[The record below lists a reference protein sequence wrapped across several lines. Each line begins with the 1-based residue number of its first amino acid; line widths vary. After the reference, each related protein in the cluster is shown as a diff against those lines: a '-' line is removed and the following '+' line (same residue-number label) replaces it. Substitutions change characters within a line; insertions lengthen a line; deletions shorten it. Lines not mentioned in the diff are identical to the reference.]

1 MPLTFKYNC
10 LIEKFMKQ
18 IAFFTLTIFVS
29 LFLFSSRSTL
39 ADVVCQPVYGGGQN
53 CVTVGNILVNKMVQN
68 PQTGQF
74 IDNLGINDPK
84 FTANQS
90 VTFQINLTN
99 TGSAVIQQTAVRDTF
114 PGFVSFTA
122 GNGNFDSNTKTLT
135 FTTDSLNPGET
146 RTFSVQGQIVDAK
159 GLPDNVTCVVN
170 QVTATTNTGQMSQ
183 DNAQFC
189 IQKAIGTT
197 TTKGGLPVL
206 PAPKVTSTPPTGPE
220 LLPLIGLLPAG
231 LSGWFMRKKSKF
243 DFQGGEK

>member
-1 MPLTFKYNC
+1 
-10 LIEKFMKQ
+10 MKQ
-18 IAFFTLTIFVS
+18 ILFFGISILVS
-29 LFLFSSRSTL
+29 LFLFSSRSVS

-53 CVTVGNILVNKMVQN
+53 CITTGNILVNKMVQN

-74 IDNLGINDPK
+74 VDNLGTNDPK
-84 FTANQS
+84 FTAGQL

-99 TGSAVIQQTAVRDTF
+99 TGSAVIQQTAIRDTF
-114 PGFVSFTA
+114 PGFVNFTS

-135 FTTDSLNPGET
+135 FTTDNLNPGET
-146 RTFSVQGQIVDAK
+146 RTFSIQGQIVDAK
-159 GLPDNVTCVVN
+159 GLPDGVTCVVN
-170 QVTATTNTGQMSQ
+170 QATATTNTGQMSQ
-183 DNAQFC
+183 DNSQFC
-189 IQKAIGTT
+189 MQKAQVTT

-206 PAPKVTSTPPTGPE
+206 PPPKVTSTPPTGPE